1 MKPKEEVPLTLR
13 QATRADADGLIRL
26 ILALAEYEK
35 LPPPDRKSQDR
46 LIEDGFGTR
55 PRFETWL
62 AFWSDEKQPVACAIF
77 FETYST
83 FLAEPTLYLEDIFVL
98 PDVRRQGVGR
108 ELFCACAAEALRRG
122 CGRLEWQALAW
133 NDLAD
138 GFYRRLGAQ
147 PIHEEWKFYRL
158 LDADLERLVDERA
171 EG

>member
-1 MKPKEEVPLTLR
+1 MAEVEALVIRPFLPG
-13 QATRADADGLIRL
+13 DAAALCSLIE
-26 ILALAEYEK
+26 ALAKYEQ
-35 LPPPDRKSQDR
+35 LPPPHAAARER
-46 LIEDGFGTR
+46 LVRDAAAAP
-55 PRFETWL
+55 PRYW
-62 AFWSDEKQPVACAIF
+62 AFVAEMGGRIVGYAIF

-83 FLAEPTLYLEDIFVL
+83 YLAQPALYLEDIFVL

-158 LDADLERLVDERA
+158 ADADLERLIDERA